1 MTKNLKMKIKRIPHF
16 LQNMKKNRQGNTFKQ
31 KDNSGDLNEITKQ
44 RRNST
49 GPLNNINDYFSCPLL
64 ILGGK
69 RPLRA
74 SLSFPPSVSTYVS
87 YNSSSLSLFNQKVV
101 EEKAR
106 CIRFLFLYQYTYTI
120 ACQNFLYYR
129 IKD

>member
-16 LQNMKKNRQGNTFKQ
+16 LQNMKKIRKGNTFKQ

-49 GPLNNINDYFSCPLL
+49 GPLNNRNDYFSC
-64 ILGGK
+64 GK

-106 CIRFLFLYQYTYTI
+106 CIRFLFLYQYTYIQPHVKTSFI
-120 ACQNFLYYR
+120 
-129 IKD
+129 IG